1 MHATGS
7 LIVCLR
13 EYLMLQFSGEKEKK
27 KKEEMMGLAMICAVC
42 FS

>member
-1 MHATGS
+1 MHLTGS

-13 EYLMLQFSGEKEKK
+13 EYLMLQFSGEKKK
-27 KKEEMMGLAMICAVC
+27 KKRGDVMLQAISSF